1 MLMPFRRLP
10 ALSSLRAFEAAA
22 RLSSFKD
29 AAAELAVTPGAVSQQ
44 IRALEDDLGVKLFTR
59 AVRSVTLT
67 EAGQSLQPAV
77 SSAFLQL
84 RDAVDQVWPKAVRPL
99 RVESS
104 GPIIRKW
111 LLPRLHRFA
120 ERNPELPVSFET
132 SSEISAFGKDGP
144 DVVIRFTRAPGEGL
158 FAVKLCEDFLLP
170 LASPDLV
177 AQLDLHQ
184 ASDIVR
190 APLLH
195 DTSTAP
201 FAKNLNW
208 SGWFSRAGLDTA
220 GAQRGMRFER
230 QAADH
235 AIDAAVNGAGVVL
248 ARRFLARKEMLDGRL
263 VMPFGPVI
271 PMHVSYFVVCQKG
284 DETRPEIASFINWS
298 REEAAVL
305 ENNAG
310 FSSTV
315 S

>member
-1 MLMPFRRLP
+1 MPFRRLP
-10 ALSSLRAFEAAA
+10 ALASLRAFEAAA

-29 AAAELAVTPGAVSQQ
+29 AAAELAVTPGAISQQ
-44 IRALEDDLGVKLFTR
+44 VRALEDDLGVKLFTR
-59 AVRSVTLT
+59 AVRAVTLT

-84 RDAVDQVWPKAVRPL
+84 RDAVDQVRPKATQPL

-120 ERNPELPVSFET
+120 ERYPELPVSFET
-132 SSEISAFGKDGP
+132 VGHVTTFGKDGP

-158 FAVKLCEDFLLP
+158 FAVKLCEDFLVP
-170 LASPDLV
+170 LASPDLI
-177 AQLDLHQ
+177 AQLDLRCS
-184 ASDIVR
+184 ADIVR

-195 DTSTAP
+195 DSSAEV
-201 FAKNLNW
+201 FGQNLNW
-208 SGWFSRAGLDTA
+208 SGWFSRAGLDTV

-248 ARRFLARKEMLDGRL
+248 ARRFLARNEMLDGRL
-263 VMPFGPVI
+263 VIPFGPVL
-271 PMHVSYFVVCQKG
+271 PMHVSYFVICQKG

-305 ENNAG
+305 EDGAG
-310 FSSTV
+310 FGGAIT
-315 S
+315 